1 MNAKLMN
8 VVKKLHRD
16 ENGIT
21 ALETAIILI
30 AFIVVASVFAFSILS
45 AGTYSTE
52 RGKEAVFAGLEE
64 VQASMEVKGAVIAT
78 AATTGTTG
86 TIDELIFT
94 VGNVVGGEPID
105 LNDTN
110 RVLVISYR
118 DQTQQVNAL
127 DWTMDWVVRNDG
139 DDLLDTGE
147 LAEITVPLS
156 ALTNDLGI
164 NTEFTLE
171 MKPPMGSTI
180 TLQRTTPAYFDDV
193 IDLQ

>member
-8 VVKKLHRD
+8 IVKKLHRD

-94 VGNVVGGEPID
+94 VGNVVGGELID

-127 DWTMDWVVRNDG
+127 DWTMDWVVRNDA

-147 LAEITVPLS
+147 LAEITVPL
-156 ALTNDLGI
+156 ATLTNDLGI

>member
-64 VQASMEVKGAVIAT
+64 VQASIEVKGAIIAT
-78 AATTGTTG
+78 SATTGTGG
-86 TIDELIFT
+86 TVEQLIFT

-105 LNDTN
+105 LNDAN
-110 RVLVISYR
+110 RVMIISYR
-118 DQTQQVNAL
+118 DQTQQINAL
-127 DWTMDWVVRNDG
+127 DWTMDWVVRNDS
-139 DDLLDTGE
+139 DDLLDSGE
-147 LAEITVPLS
+147 LAEITVPLA

-180 TLQRTTPAYFDDV
+180 TLQRTTPAYFDEV

>member
-8 VVKKLHRD
+8 IVKKLHRD

-127 DWTMDWVVRNDG
+127 DWTMDWVVRNDA

-147 LAEITVPLS
+147 LAEITVPL
-156 ALTNDLGI
+156 ATLTNDLGI

>member
-64 VQASMEVKGAVIAT
+64 VQASIEVKGAVIAT
-78 AATTGTTG
+78 SATTGTTG
-86 TIDELIFT
+86 TVEELIFT

-110 RVLVISYR
+110 RVMIISYR

-127 DWTMDWVVRNDG
+127 DWTMDWVVRNDS
-139 DDLLDTGE
+139 DDLLDSGE
-147 LAEITVPLS
+147 LAEITVPLA

-180 TLQRTTPAYFDDV
+180 TLQRTTPAYFDEV

>member
-64 VQASMEVKGAVIAT
+64 VQASIEVKGAVIAT
-78 AATTGTTG
+78 SATTGTTG
-86 TIDELIFT
+86 TIEELIFT

-110 RVLVISYR
+110 RVMIISYR

-127 DWTMDWVVRNDG
+127 DWTMNWVVRNDS
-139 DDLLDTGE
+139 DDLLDSGE

-180 TLQRTTPAYFDDV
+180 TLQRTTPAYFDEV

>member
-127 DWTMDWVVRNDG
+127 DWTMDWVVRNDA

-147 LAEITVPLS
+147 LAEITVPL
-156 ALTNDLGI
+156 ATLTNDLGI

>member
-16 ENGIT
+16 EKGIT

-64 VQASMEVKGAVIAT
+64 VQASIEVKGAVIAT
-78 AATTGTTG
+78 SATTGTTG
-86 TIDELIFT
+86 TVEELIFT

-110 RVLVISYR
+110 RVMIISYR

-127 DWTMDWVVRNDG
+127 DWTMNWVVRNDS
-139 DDLLDTGE
+139 DDLLDSGE

-156 ALTNDLGI
+156 VLTNDLGI

-180 TLQRTTPAYFDDV
+180 TLQRTTPAYFDEV

>member
-64 VQASMEVKGAVIAT
+64 VQASIEVKGAVIAT
-78 AATTGTTG
+78 SATTGTTG
-86 TIDELIFT
+86 TVE
-94 VGNVVGGEPID
+94 
-105 LNDTN
+105 
-110 RVLVISYR
+110 
-118 DQTQQVNAL
+118 Q
-127 DWTMDWVVRNDG
+127 
-139 DDLLDTGE
+139 
-147 LAEITVPLS
+147 
-156 ALTNDLGI
+156 
-164 NTEFTLE
+164 
-171 MKPPMGSTI
+171 
-180 TLQRTTPAYFDDV
+180 
-193 IDLQ
+193 